1 MFWAGGNAH
10 VPPLQEVTVPCN
22 IVNLLHHLQC
32 SGAGSGDPLGVPL
45 IDHGTPCAVDKLC
58 L

>member
-1 MFWAGGNAH
+1 M
-10 VPPLQEVTVPCN
+10 PPLQEVTVPCN